1 MKTDAERMALI
12 RQRTAQ
18 LQRQARARQMLLID
32 AGCMAAC
39 LALVVCLGLAMPGW
53 AGTSV
58 ALHVSPTGTAGMLSE
73 RGADGYILVGVLSFL
88 LGSCVTICSTA
99 CAAAVKRS
107 TRGTTMSFEIIDNT
121 FQVIVLAAMALLAFL
136 LAFRRSSRS
145 CLILA
150 FGYASFMMGT
160 LYYLLHLIILGHGPQ
175 VFYVAECSWMAS
187 YFFFLSLEILYWEG
201 LRPPFSPFA
210 LAAGVVIAGVVMRV
224 QVFGPSPLMSGALA
238 LTFGAL
244 AYLCF
249 SALQKEKRLRPYEIA
264 LLFEMSLQIL
274 LFVAS
279 EFIRD
284 YTRFSLYYAVDILL
298 TLTLVSFLPH
308 ILQEEPH
315 DLH

>member
-1 MKTDAERMALI
+1 
-12 RQRTAQ
+12 
-18 LQRQARARQMLLID
+18 
-32 AGCMAAC
+32 
-39 LALVVCLGLAMPGW
+39 
-53 AGTSV
+53 
-58 ALHVSPTGTAGMLSE
+58 
-73 RGADGYILVGVLSFL
+73 
-88 LGSCVTICSTA
+88 
-99 CAAAVKRS
+99 
-107 TRGTTMSFEIIDNT
+107 MSFEIIDNT
-121 FQVIVLAAMALLAFL
+121 FQVIVLAAMALLDFL

-201 LRPPFSPFA
+201 LRPSFSPFA
-210 LAAGVVIAGVVMRV
+210 LAAGVVIARVVMRV
-224 QVFGPSPLMSGALA
+224 QVFGPSPLMS
-238 LTFGAL
+238 GAL

-264 LLFEMSLQIL
+264 LLFEMLLQIL

-284 YTRFSLYYAVDILL
+284 YTRFNLYYAVDILL

-308 ILQEEPH
+308 ILREEPH

>member
-1 MKTDAERMALI
+1 
-12 RQRTAQ
+12 
-18 LQRQARARQMLLID
+18 
-32 AGCMAAC
+32 
-39 LALVVCLGLAMPGW
+39 
-53 AGTSV
+53 
-58 ALHVSPTGTAGMLSE
+58 
-73 RGADGYILVGVLSFL
+73 
-88 LGSCVTICSTA
+88 
-99 CAAAVKRS
+99 
-107 TRGTTMSFEIIDNT
+107 
-121 FQVIVLAAMALLAFL
+121 
-136 LAFRRSSRS
+136 
-145 CLILA
+145 
-150 FGYASFMMGT
+150 
-160 LYYLLHLIILGHGPQ
+160 
-175 VFYVAECSWMAS
+175 MAS

-224 QVFGPSPLMSGALA
+224 QVFGPSPLMSGVLA

-284 YTRFSLYYAVDILL
+284 YTRFNLYYAVDILL

-308 ILQEEPH
+308 ILREEPH

>member
-1 MKTDAERMALI
+1 
-12 RQRTAQ
+12 
-18 LQRQARARQMLLID
+18 
-32 AGCMAAC
+32 
-39 LALVVCLGLAMPGW
+39 
-53 AGTSV
+53 
-58 ALHVSPTGTAGMLSE
+58 
-73 RGADGYILVGVLSFL
+73 
-88 LGSCVTICSTA
+88 
-99 CAAAVKRS
+99 
-107 TRGTTMSFEIIDNT
+107 MSFEIIDNT

-187 YFFFLSLEILYWEG
+187 YFFFFSLEILYWEG

-224 QVFGPSPLMSGALA
+224 QVFGPSPLMS
-238 LTFGAL
+238 GAL

-284 YTRFSLYYAVDILL
+284 YTRFNLYYTVDILL

-308 ILQEEPH
+308 ILREEPH

>member
-73 RGADGYILVGVLSFL
+73 RGADGYILVGVLSF
-88 LGSCVTICSTA
+88 

-249 SALQKEKRLRPYEIA
+249 SALQKEKRLRPYEIS

-284 YTRFSLYYAVDILL
+284 YTRFNLYYAVDILL

-308 ILQEEPH
+308 ILREEPH

>member
-1 MKTDAERMALI
+1 
-12 RQRTAQ
+12 
-18 LQRQARARQMLLID
+18 
-32 AGCMAAC
+32 
-39 LALVVCLGLAMPGW
+39 
-53 AGTSV
+53 
-58 ALHVSPTGTAGMLSE
+58 
-73 RGADGYILVGVLSFL
+73 
-88 LGSCVTICSTA
+88 
-99 CAAAVKRS
+99 
-107 TRGTTMSFEIIDNT
+107 MSFEIIDNT

-201 LRPPFSPFA
+201 LHPPFSPFA

-224 QVFGPSPLMSGALA
+224 QVFGPSPLMSGV
-238 LTFGAL
+238 L

-284 YTRFSLYYAVDILL
+284 YTRFNLYYAVDILL

-308 ILQEEPH
+308 ILREEPH

>member
-1 MKTDAERMALI
+1 
-12 RQRTAQ
+12 
-18 LQRQARARQMLLID
+18 
-32 AGCMAAC
+32 
-39 LALVVCLGLAMPGW
+39 
-53 AGTSV
+53 
-58 ALHVSPTGTAGMLSE
+58 
-73 RGADGYILVGVLSFL
+73 
-88 LGSCVTICSTA
+88 
-99 CAAAVKRS
+99 
-107 TRGTTMSFEIIDNT
+107 MSFEIIDNT

-210 LAAGVVIAGVVMRV
+210 LAAGGVIAGVVMRV
-224 QVFGPSPLMSGALA
+224 QVFGPSPLMS
-238 LTFGAL
+238 GAL

-279 EFIRD
+279 GFIRD

-298 TLTLVSFLPH
+298 TLTLVSFLPR

>member
-1 MKTDAERMALI
+1 
-12 RQRTAQ
+12 
-18 LQRQARARQMLLID
+18 
-32 AGCMAAC
+32 
-39 LALVVCLGLAMPGW
+39 
-53 AGTSV
+53 
-58 ALHVSPTGTAGMLSE
+58 
-73 RGADGYILVGVLSFL
+73 
-88 LGSCVTICSTA
+88 
-99 CAAAVKRS
+99 
-107 TRGTTMSFEIIDNT
+107 MSFEIIDNT

-210 LAAGVVIAGVVMRV
+210 LAAGVVIAGVVMGV
-224 QVFGPSPLMSGALA
+224 QVFGPSPLMS
-238 LTFGAL
+238 GAL

>member
-1 MKTDAERMALI
+1 
-12 RQRTAQ
+12 
-18 LQRQARARQMLLID
+18 
-32 AGCMAAC
+32 
-39 LALVVCLGLAMPGW
+39 
-53 AGTSV
+53 
-58 ALHVSPTGTAGMLSE
+58 
-73 RGADGYILVGVLSFL
+73 
-88 LGSCVTICSTA
+88 
-99 CAAAVKRS
+99 
-107 TRGTTMSFEIIDNT
+107 MSFEIIDNT
-121 FQVIVLAAMALLAFL
+121 FQVIVLAAMALLAFI

-210 LAAGVVIAGVVMRV
+210 LAAGVAIAGVVMRV

-238 LTFGAL
+238 
-244 AYLCF
+244 YLCF
-249 SALQKEKRLRPYEIA
+249 SALQKEKRLRHYEIA

-308 ILQEEPH
+308 ILREEAP
-315 DLH
+315 

>member
-1 MKTDAERMALI
+1 
-12 RQRTAQ
+12 
-18 LQRQARARQMLLID
+18 
-32 AGCMAAC
+32 
-39 LALVVCLGLAMPGW
+39 
-53 AGTSV
+53 
-58 ALHVSPTGTAGMLSE
+58 
-73 RGADGYILVGVLSFL
+73 
-88 LGSCVTICSTA
+88 
-99 CAAAVKRS
+99 
-107 TRGTTMSFEIIDNT
+107 MSFEIIDNT
-121 FQVIVLAAMALLAFL
+121 FQVIVLAAMALLAFI

-210 LAAGVVIAGVVMRV
+210 LAGGVVFAGVVMRV
-224 QVFGPSPLMSGALA
+224 QVFGPSPLMS
-238 LTFGAL
+238 GAL

-274 LFVAS
+274 LFVVS

-298 TLTLVSFLPH
+298 TLTLVSFLPR

>member
-1 MKTDAERMALI
+1 
-12 RQRTAQ
+12 
-18 LQRQARARQMLLID
+18 
-32 AGCMAAC
+32 
-39 LALVVCLGLAMPGW
+39 
-53 AGTSV
+53 
-58 ALHVSPTGTAGMLSE
+58 
-73 RGADGYILVGVLSFL
+73 
-88 LGSCVTICSTA
+88 
-99 CAAAVKRS
+99 
-107 TRGTTMSFEIIDNT
+107 MSFEIIDNT

-150 FGYASFMMGT
+150 FGYVSFMMGT

-210 LAAGVVIAGVVMRV
+210 LAAGVVIAGAVMRV
-224 QVFGPSPLMSGALA
+224 QV
-238 LTFGAL
+238 
-244 AYLCF
+244 
-249 SALQKEKRLRPYEIA
+249 QKEKRLRPYEIA

-284 YTRFSLYYAVDILL
+284 YTRFNLYYAVDILL

-308 ILQEEPH
+308 ILREEPH

>member
-1 MKTDAERMALI
+1 
-12 RQRTAQ
+12 
-18 LQRQARARQMLLID
+18 
-32 AGCMAAC
+32 
-39 LALVVCLGLAMPGW
+39 
-53 AGTSV
+53 
-58 ALHVSPTGTAGMLSE
+58 
-73 RGADGYILVGVLSFL
+73 
-88 LGSCVTICSTA
+88 
-99 CAAAVKRS
+99 
-107 TRGTTMSFEIIDNT
+107 MSFEIIDNT

-136 LAFRRSSRS
+136 LAFRRSSR
-145 CLILA
+145 
-150 FGYASFMMGT
+150 
-160 LYYLLHLIILGHGPQ
+160 
-175 VFYVAECSWMAS
+175 SWMAS

-224 QVFGPSPLMSGALA
+224 QVFGPSPLMSGVLA

-274 LFVAS
+274 LFVVS

-308 ILQEEPH
+308 ILREEPH

>member
-1 MKTDAERMALI
+1 
-12 RQRTAQ
+12 
-18 LQRQARARQMLLID
+18 
-32 AGCMAAC
+32 
-39 LALVVCLGLAMPGW
+39 
-53 AGTSV
+53 
-58 ALHVSPTGTAGMLSE
+58 
-73 RGADGYILVGVLSFL
+73 
-88 LGSCVTICSTA
+88 
-99 CAAAVKRS
+99 
-107 TRGTTMSFEIIDNT
+107 MSFEIIDNT

-210 LAAGVVIAGVVMRV
+210 LAAGVVTAGVVMRV

-238 LTFGAL
+238 
-244 AYLCF
+244 YLCF
-249 SALQKEKRLRPYEIA
+249 SALQREKRLRPYEIA
-264 LLFEMSLQIL
+264 LMFEMSLQIL

-284 YTRFSLYYAVDILL
+284 YTRFNLYYAVDILL

-308 ILQEEPH
+308 ILREEPH

>member
-1 MKTDAERMALI
+1 
-12 RQRTAQ
+12 
-18 LQRQARARQMLLID
+18 
-32 AGCMAAC
+32 
-39 LALVVCLGLAMPGW
+39 
-53 AGTSV
+53 
-58 ALHVSPTGTAGMLSE
+58 
-73 RGADGYILVGVLSFL
+73 
-88 LGSCVTICSTA
+88 
-99 CAAAVKRS
+99 
-107 TRGTTMSFEIIDNT
+107 MSFEIIDNT

-201 LRPPFSPFA
+201 LRLPFSPFA

-238 LTFGAL
+238 
-244 AYLCF
+244 YLCF

-264 LLFEMSLQIL
+264 LMFEMSLQIL
-274 LFVAS
+274 LFVVS

-308 ILQEEPH
+308 ILREAPH

>member
-1 MKTDAERMALI
+1 
-12 RQRTAQ
+12 
-18 LQRQARARQMLLID
+18 
-32 AGCMAAC
+32 
-39 LALVVCLGLAMPGW
+39 
-53 AGTSV
+53 
-58 ALHVSPTGTAGMLSE
+58 
-73 RGADGYILVGVLSFL
+73 
-88 LGSCVTICSTA
+88 
-99 CAAAVKRS
+99 
-107 TRGTTMSFEIIDNT
+107 MSFEIIDNT
-121 FQVIVLAAMALLAFL
+121 FQVIVLAAMALLAFI

-210 LAAGVVIAGVVMRV
+210 LAAGVVFAGVVMWV
-224 QVFGPSPLMSGALA
+224 QVFGPSPLMSGALALTFGALA

-264 LLFEMSLQIL
+264 LLFEMLLQIL

-279 EFIRD
+279 GFIRD

-298 TLTLVSFLPH
+298 TLTLVSFLPR

>member
-1 MKTDAERMALI
+1 
-12 RQRTAQ
+12 
-18 LQRQARARQMLLID
+18 
-32 AGCMAAC
+32 
-39 LALVVCLGLAMPGW
+39 
-53 AGTSV
+53 
-58 ALHVSPTGTAGMLSE
+58 
-73 RGADGYILVGVLSFL
+73 
-88 LGSCVTICSTA
+88 
-99 CAAAVKRS
+99 
-107 TRGTTMSFEIIDNT
+107 MSFEIIDNT

-145 CLILA
+145 CLILAFGYASFMA

-264 LLFEMSLQIL
+264 LLFEMLLQIL

-284 YTRFSLYYAVDILL
+284 YTRFSFYYAVDILL

-308 ILQEEPH
+308 ILREEPH

>member
-1 MKTDAERMALI
+1 
-12 RQRTAQ
+12 
-18 LQRQARARQMLLID
+18 
-32 AGCMAAC
+32 
-39 LALVVCLGLAMPGW
+39 
-53 AGTSV
+53 
-58 ALHVSPTGTAGMLSE
+58 
-73 RGADGYILVGVLSFL
+73 
-88 LGSCVTICSTA
+88 
-99 CAAAVKRS
+99 
-107 TRGTTMSFEIIDNT
+107 MSFEIIDNT

-187 YFFFLSLEILYWEG
+187 YFFFLSLEI
-201 LRPPFSPFA
+201 PPFSPFA
-210 LAAGVVIAGVVMRV
+210 LAAGVIIAGVVMRV

>member
-1 MKTDAERMALI
+1 
-12 RQRTAQ
+12 
-18 LQRQARARQMLLID
+18 
-32 AGCMAAC
+32 
-39 LALVVCLGLAMPGW
+39 
-53 AGTSV
+53 
-58 ALHVSPTGTAGMLSE
+58 
-73 RGADGYILVGVLSFL
+73 
-88 LGSCVTICSTA
+88 
-99 CAAAVKRS
+99 
-107 TRGTTMSFEIIDNT
+107 MSFEIIDNT
-121 FQVIVLAAMALLAFL
+121 FQVIVLAAMALLAFI

-210 LAAGVVIAGVVMRV
+210 LAAGVVFAGVVMWV
-224 QVFGPSPLMSGALA
+224 QVFGPSPLMS
-238 LTFGAL
+238 GAL

-264 LLFEMSLQIL
+264 LLFEMLLQIL

-279 EFIRD
+279 GFIRD

-298 TLTLVSFLPH
+298 TLTLVSFLPR

>member
-1 MKTDAERMALI
+1 
-12 RQRTAQ
+12 
-18 LQRQARARQMLLID
+18 
-32 AGCMAAC
+32 
-39 LALVVCLGLAMPGW
+39 
-53 AGTSV
+53 
-58 ALHVSPTGTAGMLSE
+58 
-73 RGADGYILVGVLSFL
+73 
-88 LGSCVTICSTA
+88 
-99 CAAAVKRS
+99 
-107 TRGTTMSFEIIDNT
+107 MSFEIIDNT

-238 LTFGAL
+238 
-244 AYLCF
+244 YLCF

-264 LLFEMSLQIL
+264 LLLEMSLQIL

-308 ILQEEPH
+308 ILREEPH

>member
-1 MKTDAERMALI
+1 
-12 RQRTAQ
+12 
-18 LQRQARARQMLLID
+18 
-32 AGCMAAC
+32 
-39 LALVVCLGLAMPGW
+39 
-53 AGTSV
+53 
-58 ALHVSPTGTAGMLSE
+58 
-73 RGADGYILVGVLSFL
+73 
-88 LGSCVTICSTA
+88 
-99 CAAAVKRS
+99 
-107 TRGTTMSFEIIDNT
+107 MSFEIIDNT

-201 LRPPFSPFA
+201 LHPPFSPFA

-224 QVFGPSPLMSGALA
+224 QVFGPSPLMS
-238 LTFGAL
+238 GAL

-284 YTRFSLYYAVDILL
+284 YTRFNLYYAVDILL

-308 ILQEEPH
+308 ILREEPH